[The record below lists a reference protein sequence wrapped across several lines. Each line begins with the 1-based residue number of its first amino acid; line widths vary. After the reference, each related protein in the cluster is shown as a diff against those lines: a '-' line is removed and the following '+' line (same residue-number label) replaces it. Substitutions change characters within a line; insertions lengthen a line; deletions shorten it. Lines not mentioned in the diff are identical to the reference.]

1 MGDELRPACYRS
13 GMTDPLSAFLDALAP
28 HLPAHAIVTDHDA
41 IEPWL
46 VDWRGR
52 YRGRAAV
59 LVEPRTTEQV
69 AAVVRA
75 AAEHLVPLVPQG
87 GNTGM
92 VGGATPGMEGG
103 AAILSLRRMN
113 RIRSVDAD
121 ANMAVAEAGVILQT
135 LNDAALA
142 TGRRFPLTLGARGS
156 ATIGGLVSTNAG
168 GTQVLRFG
176 TMRGLVAGVE
186 AVMADGTVHHGL
198 AALPKDNRG
207 YNLDQLLIGA
217 EGTLG
222 VVTAA
227 ALRLVPAVAARGVAW
242 VGVSS
247 PEVALALLRRLQAQ
261 TDAVESFEI
270 LPAESLRAVLAH
282 VPGARAPLNGEH
294 PWHVLIEATAP
305 DELGERPDAL
315 LERLL
320 ADALASGLGDDA
332 VLAASEAQADAFW
345 RIRDSI
351 SEAERAQ
358 GPATQH
364 DISVPVAAM
373 PRFMIEAAAACEAR
387 FPGTHASGFGHLGD
401 GNVHFHVRAPAGA
414 EAERWYEEAAPVV
427 TRFVHDLVTAA
438 GGSISAEHGIGQ
450 MKRDELARLLPPARL
465 GAMRAIKAALDPL
478 GIMNPGKLVPPAP
491 APEGLVALAHVAD
504 GK

>member
-1 MGDELRPACYRS
+1 MSAR
-13 GMTDPLSAFLDALAP
+13 SAFLEMLAR
-28 HLPAHAIVTDHDA
+28 HLPEAAIVTDGDA
-41 IEPWL
+41 IAPWL

-52 YRGRAAV
+52 YRGAAAA
-59 LVEPRTTEQV
+59 LVEPRTTGQV

-75 AAEHLVPLVPQG
+75 AAAHRVPLVPQG

-92 VGGATPGMEGG
+92 VGGATPSAGG
-103 AAILSLRRMN
+103 DAVILSLRRLN
-113 RIRSVDAD
+113 RIRSVDRQ
-121 ANMAVAEAGVILQT
+121 ANVAIAEAGVILQL
-135 LNDAALA
+135 LNDAALGV
-142 TGRRFPLTLGARGS
+142 GRRFPLTLGARGS

-186 AVMADGTVHHGL
+186 AVMADGTVHDGL

-242 VGVSS
+242 VGVAS
-247 PEVALALLRRLQAQ
+247 PEVALALLRHCQAH

-270 LPAESLRAVLAH
+270 LPAGSLEAVLAH
-282 VPGARAPLNGEH
+282 LPGGRAPLGGKH

-305 DELGERPDAL
+305 DDHAERPDAL

-320 ADALASGLGDDA
+320 TDAIGRGLGDDA
-332 VLAASEAQADAFW
+332 TIAASEAQADAFW

-351 SEAERAQ
+351 SDAERAR

-364 DISVPVAAM
+364 DISVPVPAM
-373 PRFMIEAAAACEAR
+373 PRFMVEAAAACEAR
-387 FPGTHASGFGHLGD
+387 FAGTHASGFGHLGD
-401 GNVHFHVRAPAGA
+401 GNVHFHVRAPAGV
-414 EAERWYEEAAPVV
+414 EAERWYAEAAPAV

-450 MKRDELARLLPPARL
+450 MKRDELDRLLPPARAN
-465 GAMRAIKAALDPL
+465 AMRAIKAALDPL
-478 GIMNPGKLVPPAP
+478 GIMNPGKLLPLVPDGPVPLAP
-491 APEGLVALAHVAD
+491 GAG